1 MSARDE
7 VLARVRRAKVSGS
20 GSGAAAPVPRE
31 YRAAGTRGP
40 GDLELFAER
49 LRDYRA
55 EVRVVDADEVPTAV
69 AAALRERGARHIVTA
84 PGIPPEWTAGWAA
97 EQARAASAAERA
109 AAEQVAAAA
118 AEQAAPQVGEQVAA
132 AAHEQAARGAER
144 AAARSG
150 TAELSD
156 PIGRIES
163 RVPLGGDAREALR
176 EMLEAADAVVTGCH
190 VAVAETGTIVLDHD
204 AADQGPR
211 ALTLVPD
218 YHLVV
223 VRAGQVVAGVPDAVA
238 ALAGVRT
245 QTWISGPSATSDI
258 ELERVE
264 GVHGPRTLE
273 VVIVRDTQ

>member
-7 VLARVRRAKVSGS
+7 VLARVRRAQGPRDV
-20 GSGAAAPVPRE
+20 APVPRD

-55 EVRVVDADEVPTAV
+55 RVRVVAADEVAATV
-69 AAALRERGARHIVTA
+69 AAALRERGARLVVTA
-84 PGIPPEWTAGWAA
+84 PGAPPGWTAAW
-97 EQARAASAAERA
+97 
-109 AAEQVAAAA
+109 
-118 AEQAAPQVGEQVAA
+118 
-132 AAHEQAARGAER
+132 
-144 AAARSG
+144 
-150 TAELSD
+150 AELSD
-156 PIGRIES
+156 PAGRIES
-163 RVPLGGDAREALR
+163 RVPLGGDPREAVDRAGGTGVVRSPVDLGT
-176 EMLEAADAVVTGCH
+176 LERADAVVTACH

-223 VRAGQVVAGVPDAVA
+223 VRADQVVAGVPDAVA
-238 ALAGVRT
+238 VLAGVRT

-273 VVIVRDTQ
+273 VVIAR

>member
-7 VLARVRRAKVSGS
+7 VLARVRRAKGPRDP
-20 GSGAAAPVPRE
+20 APVPRD

-40 GDLELFAER
+40 GDLDLFAER

-55 EVRVVDADEVPTAV
+55 RVRVVPADQVAETI
-69 AAALRERGARHIVTA
+69 AAALRERGARRVVVA
-84 PGIPPEWTAGWAA
+84 PGTPPEWT
-97 EQARAASAAERA
+97 
-109 AAEQVAAAA
+109 
-118 AEQAAPQVGEQVAA
+118 
-132 AAHEQAARGAER
+132 
-144 AAARSG
+144 
-150 TAELSD
+150 ELSY
-156 PIGRIES
+156 PAGRIES
-163 RVPLGGDAREALR
+163 RDPLGGDPREANTEVKAEAKAGANTEAKAEAGAGSEVARAPEGVDAVGLDTDGTVSVDR
-176 EMLEAADAVVTGCH
+176 VGADTLDVAILERADAVVTACH

-218 YHLVV
+218 YHIVV
-223 VRAGQVVAGVPDAVA
+223 VRADQVVAGVPDAVA

-273 VVIVRDTQ
+273 VVIAR